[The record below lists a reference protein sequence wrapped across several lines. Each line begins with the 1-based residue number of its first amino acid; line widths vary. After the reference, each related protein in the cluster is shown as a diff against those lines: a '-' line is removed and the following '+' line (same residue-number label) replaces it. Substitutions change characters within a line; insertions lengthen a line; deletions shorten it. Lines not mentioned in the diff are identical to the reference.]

1 MHRKAQT
8 FILFCKWHVIVVC
21 HIWGIKSMNFHILH
35 LLLTFHFLLF
45 NQSTGFHMKQ
55 KHYVSMWMK
64 GTEIQAYFPFLL
76 TLQWSC
82 HYVILVAEQR
92 PRFFSTTIIVL
103 LMTQHVRVCVCVG
116 WGLLRDEA
124 AYHEWRDQMHMNG
137 NIMVNDRKTT
147 LCKFSISW

>member
-64 GTEIQAYFPFLL
+64 GTETQAYFPFLL

-103 LMTQHVRVCVCVG
+103 LMTQHVRVCVCG
-116 WGLLRDEA
+116 LRTAERWG
-124 AYHEWRDQMHMNG
+124 
-137 NIMVNDRKTT
+137 
-147 LCKFSISW
+147 CISWMKGSDAYEWKHYGKWQKNHIV